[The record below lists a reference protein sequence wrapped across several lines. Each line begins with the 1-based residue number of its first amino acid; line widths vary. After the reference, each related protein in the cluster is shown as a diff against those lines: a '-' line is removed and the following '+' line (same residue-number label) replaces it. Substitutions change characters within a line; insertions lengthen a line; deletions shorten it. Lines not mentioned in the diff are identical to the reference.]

1 MEPLSSLLKIY
12 SNNHETLLNF
22 LPDKTTKYLNNTSLY
37 NPNDMLLYLND
48 MIFCINKSSGKIK
61 QKGKIISIQNDMIT
75 IMQQNNNVN
84 INSNDFYIFVKN
96 KKNKKNDREF
106 FKELLKQIN

>member
-37 NPNDMLLYLND
+37 QKKSIASYSRYQ
-48 MIFCINKSSGKIK
+48 NKNNWNKI
-61 QKGKIISIQNDMIT
+61 T
-75 IMQQNNNVN
+75 
-84 INSNDFYIFVKN
+84 
-96 KKNKKNDREF
+96 KK
-106 FKELLKQIN
+106 LLKKL